1 MLKQK
6 ERYHNVSVFHCVSS
20 TEVLIMLIVSVLSC
34 AELLSG
40 RELVEKDLRAVQLNA
55 LEQECKRAAHIALS
69 HYNQAQVL
77 SHH

>member
-1 MLKQK
+1 MLII
-6 ERYHNVSVFHCVSS
+6 SVF
-20 TEVLIMLIVSVLSC
+20 LY
-34 AELLSG
+34 AELFIG

-69 HYNQAQVL
+69 RYNQAQVL

>member
-1 MLKQK
+1 M
-6 ERYHNVSVFHCVSS
+6 HIISVFV
-20 TEVLIMLIVSVLSC
+20 C
-34 AELLSG
+34 AELLTG

-55 LEQECKRAAHIALS
+55 LEEECKRAAHIALS